1 MKYTFDWGDGTF
13 SQTFSVNSGSAGS
26 AYHRWSKAGTYL
38 VRAMATDSKGSS
50 SAYSNALKVVMI
62 NNPPSMPS
70 IPSGPASG
78 NSGTVY
84 SYSASATDPDGDQ
97 VKYKFD
103 WGDGTVSQTAL
114 VNSGTSASAYHSWS
128 GSGTYL
134 VKAAAIDSKGAS
146 SGYSAALYVI
156 ITTNKAPNM
165 PSIPSGPA
173 SGVPGTVYSY
183 SASATDPDGDKVQ
196 YKFDWGDAT
205 ASQTALVNSGTSA
218 SASHSWSASGT
229 YLVRAM
235 AMDSKGAS
243 SGYSDVL
250 SVVIAPNKAPNTPS
264 IPSGPS
270 SGSPGTV
277 YSYSASATDPDGDQV
292 RYIFSWGDGT
302 TSQTALVNS
311 GTSASASHSWS
322 ASGTYLVKAMAMDSK
337 GASSGYSAVLQVIIT
352 TNKAPNTPSI
362 PSGPSSG
369 VPGTVYSYSTAAT
382 DPDGDQVRYI
392 FSWGDGTASQTALV
406 NSGTTASASH
416 SWSGSGTYLVRA
428 MAMDSKGASSGYSDV
443 LSVVIALNK
452 APNTP
457 SIPSGPV
464 SGVPGTVYSYSTAAT
479 DPDGDQ
485 VKYLFSWGDGTASQ
499 TSLVNSGTSASASHS
514 WSASGTYLVKA
525 AAMDSK
531 GAPSGY
537 SAVLSVD
544 ITTDKAP
551 NTPSIPS
558 GPTSGV
564 PGTVYSYSTAAT
576 DPNGDKVQYKFDWGD
591 GTTSQ
596 TALVN
601 SGTTASASHS
611 WSASGTYPVRAMAI
625 DSKGASS
632 GYSDILSVVIA
643 PNKAPNTPS
652 IPAGPA
658 SGVPGTVYSYST
670 AATDPDGD
678 QVSYIFNWG
687 DGTTS
692 QTAPVNS
699 GTSASASHS
708 WSTSGTYLVRAMAID
723 SKGASSGYSDILS
736 VAITSNKAPNTPSA
750 PSGWTSGFTGT
761 SYKYFALTTDPD
773 GDQVR
778 YTFDWGDGTVSQT
791 VLVNSG
797 SAGGAYHSWSKAGT
811 YLVRAMATD
820 SQGASSGYSQDRTVI
835 ITKLMVSSSPS
846 MVLKDEEGLKPEKVD
861 VKELKLLIHLQKEE
875 LMEKIKL
882 KRDSINDMRSMLRR
896 SASD

>member
-1 MKYTFDWGDGTF
+1 MVVLCLAVLSSCPILSISSANDPIEGYENTSMIELSNASNNSLLNEMAALSSGLSASLYETASLSDIMTTNRAPNTPSALSGRTSGFSGISYKYFALATDPDGDQVKYTFDWGDGTV

-38 VRAMATDSKGSS
+38 VRVMATDSKGSS
-50 SAYSNALKVVMI
+50 SAYSNGLKVIMI
-62 NNPPSMPS
+62 NNPPSTPS

-97 VKYKFD
+97 VKYRFD

-128 GSGTYL
+128 ASGTYL

-156 ITTNKAPNM
+156 ITINKAPNTL
-165 PSIPSGPA
+165 SIPFGPS
-173 SGVPGTVYSY
+173 SGVPGTIYSY
-183 SASATDPDGDKVQ
+183 SASAADPDGDKVQ
-196 YKFDWGDAT
+196 YKFDWGDGT
-205 ASQTALVNSGTSA
+205 TSQTALVNSGTSA

-250 SVVIAPNKAPNTPS
+250 SVAIAPNKAPNTPS
-264 IPSGPS
+264 IPSGPA
-270 SGSPGTV
+270 SGVPGTI

-302 TSQTALVNS
+302 TSQTALVDS

-322 ASGTYLVKAMAMDSK
+322 ASGTYLVKAMAMDNK

-362 PSGPSSG
+362 PSGPASG
-369 VPGTVYSYSTAAT
+369 VPGTVYIYSTAAK
-382 DPDGDQVRYI
+382 DPDGDQVKYI

-416 SWSGSGTYLVRA
+416 SWSGSGTYLVKA

-443 LSVVIALNK
+443 LSVVVALNK
-452 APNTP
+452 APNIP

-485 VKYLFSWGDGTASQ
+485 VKYIFS
-499 TSLVNSGTSASASHS
+499 
-514 WSASGTYLVKA
+514 
-525 AAMDSK
+525 
-531 GAPSGY
+531 
-537 SAVLSVD
+537 
-544 ITTDKAP
+544 
-551 NTPSIPS
+551 
-558 GPTSGV
+558 
-564 PGTVYSYSTAAT
+564 
-576 DPNGDKVQYKFDWGD
+576 WGD

-596 TALVN
+596 TAL
-601 SGTTASASHS
+601 
-611 WSASGTYPVRAMAI
+611 
-625 DSKGASS
+625 
-632 GYSDILSVVIA
+632 
-643 PNKAPNTPS
+643 
-652 IPAGPA
+652 
-658 SGVPGTVYSYST
+658 
-670 AATDPDGD
+670 
-678 QVSYIFNWG
+678 
-687 DGTTS
+687 
-692 QTAPVNS
+692 VNS

-708 WSTSGTYLVRAMAID
+708 WSTSGTYLVRAMAVD

-750 PSGWTSGFTGT
+750 PSGWTSGFPGT
-761 SYKYFALTTDPD
+761 YYKYFALTTDPD

-846 MVLKDEEGLKPEKVD
+846 MILKDEEGLKPQKVD

-875 LMEKIKL
+875 LIEKIKL